1 MSKTDF
7 LISRVSEP
15 STHSG
20 LGIVILAALIVAQ
33 WAGLDNDIVNNLS
46 VTIAGILGLT
56 SIALPEKSK

>member
-1 MSKTDF
+1 MSKDF

-20 LGIVILAALIVAQ
+20 LGVVILAVLIIAQ

-46 VTIAGILGLT
+46 VTVAGILGVT